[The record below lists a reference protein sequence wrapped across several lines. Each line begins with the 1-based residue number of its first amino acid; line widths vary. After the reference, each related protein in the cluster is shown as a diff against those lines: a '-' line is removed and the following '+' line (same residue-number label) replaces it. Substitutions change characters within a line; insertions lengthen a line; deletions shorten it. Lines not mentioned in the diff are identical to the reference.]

1 MNLLTE
7 GSGLIARWAQLY
19 SDQKMVSAGVT
30 YVHLAGILLGGGLAV
45 ASDRASLQLDP
56 DSSVNVSQQLDQLY
70 QVHRLVVLGLAITIA
85 SGLLMLLADLQTF
98 LPSILYWTKMSL
110 VVLLLGNGYVR
121 LRAERALREGREAW
135 TLFRRTSVASL
146 GLWFLILL
154 AGAFLTTVS

>member
-1 MNLLTE
+1 MSLLTE

-56 DSSVNVSQQLDQLY
+56 DSSGNVSQQLDQLY
-70 QVHRLVVLGLAITIA
+70 QVHRLVLVGLGITIT

-110 VVLLLGNGYVR
+110 VALLLGNGYIR

-135 TLFRRTSVASL
+135 ILFRRTSMASL
-146 GLWFLILL
+146 VLWFLILL